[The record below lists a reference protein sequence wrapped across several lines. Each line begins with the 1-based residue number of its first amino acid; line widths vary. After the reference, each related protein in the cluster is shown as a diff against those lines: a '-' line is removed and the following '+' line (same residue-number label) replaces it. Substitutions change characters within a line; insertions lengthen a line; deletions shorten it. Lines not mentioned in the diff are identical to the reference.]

1 MKRSPL
7 HILFVLVFIFTM
19 SMLSVNYL
27 WSMDN
32 QLVEEETHAQK
43 TPSGKNTGVSMDEYF
58 FGKCEV
64 HSFTIQALVETAK
77 EFSFAHHSNKF
88 AAVHLDV
95 ETPPPDRA

>member
-1 MKRSPL
+1 MKKSPL
-7 HILFVLVFIFTM
+7 RIFFVLVFIFTM

-27 WSMDN
+27 WSIDN

-43 TPSGKNTGVSMDEYF
+43 MPSGKNTGPSLDEYVS
-58 FGKCEV
+58 GKCEA
-64 HSFTIQALVETAK
+64 FTIRALAETAK

-88 AAVHLDV
+88 SAVHLDV